1 MSTQVTMPPT
11 SNRLGASAIA
21 APREPRI
28 IPSWWRDASIVVAW
42 GLGLFVV
49 ALWVT
54 NGGIAGLTFT

>member
-11 SNRLGASAIA
+11 PNRLGASAVA
-21 APREPRI
+21 APREPRV
-28 IPSWWRDASIVVAW
+28 IPSWGRDTSIVVAW

-54 NGGIAGLTFT
+54 NLSLIHI